1 MAEAQGM
8 IELQAF
14 LQSLPIALSVFF
26 LVDPLATI
34 PIFLAMTAGHDRTY
48 RKRMALRAA
57 LTCFFVLCAFALAG
71 GLLFRLYGIS
81 LPAFQVAGGIIL
93 LLIGL
98 DMAQARRSGTK
109 EVPGEAAE
117 SAAKADVGIVP
128 LGIPMLAGP
137 GSISNVMVLV
147 GQSKSSGHTAAVFVA
162 VAVTTVVSYMALAG
176 AERVRRLMTETSIHI
191 LTRIMGMILTA
202 IAVQFIANGL
212 HGLGILETRN

>member
-1 MAEAQGM
+1 M
-8 IELQAF
+8 IELFSF
-14 LQSLPIALSVFF
+14 LQSLPIALSSVFF

-34 PIFLAMTAGHDRTY
+34 PIFLAMTAGHDSAY

-57 LTCFFVLCAFALAG
+57 LTCFVVLSGFAMAG

-98 DMAQARRSGTK
+98 DMVQARRSGTK
-109 EVPGEAAE
+109 EIPGEAAE

-137 GSISNVMVLV
+137 GSISNVMVLI
-147 GQSKSSGHTAAVFVA
+147 GQSRNSGHTAAVFAA
-162 VAVTTVVSYMALAG
+162 VVVSYMALAG
-176 AERVRRLMTETSIHI
+176 AERVRRFMTETSIHI

-212 HGLGILETRN
+212 HGLGVLETARG

>member
-1 MAEAQGM
+1 M
-8 IELQAF
+8 IELFSF
-14 LQSLPIALSVFF
+14 LQSLPIALSSVFF

-34 PIFLAMTAGHDRTY
+34 PIFLAMTAGHDSAY

-57 LTCFFVLCAFALAG
+57 LTCFVVLSGFAMAG
-71 GLLFRLYGIS
+71 GLLFRVYGIS

-98 DMAQARRSGTK
+98 DMVQARRSGTK

-117 SAAKADVGIVP
+117 SAAKADVRIVP

-137 GSISNVMVLV
+137 GSISNVMVLI
-147 GQSKSSGHTAAVFVA
+147 GQSRNSGHTVAVFAAVA
-162 VAVTTVVSYMALAG
+162 ITAIVSYMALAG
-176 AERVRRLMTETSIHI
+176 AERVRGFMTETSIHI

-212 HGLGILETRN
+212 HGLGVLETARG